1 MSSRGGKREN
11 VSRSV
16 INDKMRVLSDFGICD
31 RQDQN
36 MISKLEQYIKD
47 HPEKTPRE
55 ALDHYCRPMIQAKVN
70 SWK

>member
-55 ALDHYCRPMIQAKVN
+55 ALDHYCRPMIQKVVN

>member
-16 INDKMRVLSDFGICD
+16 INDKMRVLSDFEICD

-47 HPEKTPRE
+47 HPEKLQEKPLTIIVG
-55 ALDHYCRPMIQAKVN
+55 L
-70 SWK
+70 

>member
-1 MSSRGGKREN
+1 MSKRSKNGE
-11 VSRSV
+11 SISKL
-16 INDKMRVLSDFGICD
+16 IKSKMRVLSDFGICD

-55 ALDHYCRPMIQAKVN
+55 ALDYYCRPMIQAKVN
-70 SWK
+70 SWD

>member
-11 VSRSV
+11 VRSI
-16 INDKMRVLSDFGICD
+16 INDKMRVLDDFDICD

-55 ALDHYCRPMIQAKVN
+55 GLDHYCRPMIQAKVN
-70 SWK
+70 SWD

>member
-1 MSSRGGKREN
+1 MSSRGGKTRN
-11 VSRSV
+11 VSRRV

>member
-11 VSRSV
+11 VRSI
-16 INDKMRVLSDFGICD
+16 INDKMRVLDDFDICD

-55 ALDHYCRPMIQAKVN
+55 ALDHYFRPMIQAKVN
-70 SWK
+70 SWD

>member
-1 MSSRGGKREN
+1 MSKR
-11 VSRSV
+11 SK
-16 INDKMRVLSDFGICD
+16 NDESISKMIKSKMRVLSDFGICD

-55 ALDHYCRPMIQAKVN
+55 ALDYYCRPMIQKVVN

>member
-11 VSRSV
+11 VRSI
-16 INDKMRVLSDFGICD
+16 INDKMRVLDDFDICN

-55 ALDHYCRPMIQAKVN
+55 ALDYYCRPMIQAKVN

>member
-1 MSSRGGKREN
+1 MSKR
-11 VSRSV
+11 SK
-16 INDKMRVLSDFGICD
+16 NDESISKLIKSKIQVLSDFGICD

-55 ALDHYCRPMIQAKVN
+55 ALDYYCRPMIQAKAN
-70 SWK
+70 SWD

>member
-1 MSSRGGKREN
+1 MSSWGGKREN
-11 VSRSV
+11 VRSI
-16 INDKMRVLSDFGICD
+16 INDKMRVLDDFDICD

-55 ALDHYCRPMIQAKVN
+55 DLDYYCRPMIQAKVN
-70 SWK
+70 SWD

>member
-31 RQDQN
+31 RKDQN

-55 ALDHYCRPMIQAKVN
+55 ALDYYCRPMIQAKVN
-70 SWK
+70 SWD